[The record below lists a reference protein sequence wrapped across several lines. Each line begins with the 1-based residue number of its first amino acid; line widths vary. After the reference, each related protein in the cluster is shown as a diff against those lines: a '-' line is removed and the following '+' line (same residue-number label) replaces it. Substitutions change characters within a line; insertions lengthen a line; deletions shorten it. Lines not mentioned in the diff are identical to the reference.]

1 MVRNSDG
8 DARDSKENQ
17 LQMAVDS
24 SPKFYD
30 QLFKLDARTLKVSAP
45 SDGPI
50 PAQSGEAESEAEE
63 AEPSG
68 KVIDMLRQTKPE
80 ELSPNLR
87 AMQGLVEN
95 FATADDKAKA
105 LEQFRGAFEKTIK
118 KSDDDLTAAN
128 DTWNTET
135 PKLKPEY
142 QAKTDRVKETQE
154 ALSKVAETIP
164 DDEKAHMQS
173 VVRLWSMG
181 DKNSPQLKKAL
192 EAEMGEVKGLPQA
205 VKDSYNA
212 ITEAKPIVEKVEALQ
227 GAVKQ
232 AEEDRVVSRMIYAE
246 VLEEG
251 GDLNGAKQMQIESM
265 AIQMNVPLEQ
275 VKELLN
281 RPDLKKTP

>member
-8 DARDSKENQ
+8 DARDSNENQ
-17 LQMAVDS
+17 LQMTVDS
-24 SPKFYD
+24 STKFHD
-30 QLFKLDARTLKVSAP
+30 QLFRLDSHTIKVAAA

-50 PAQSGEAESEAEE
+50 PAQAGDDNGESEEL
-63 AEPSG
+63 EPSG

-105 LEQFRGAFEKTIK
+105 LEQLRGAFEKTIK
-118 KSDDDLTAAN
+118 KSDDDLTAATV
-128 DTWNTET
+128 TWNKET

-142 QAKTDRVKETQE
+142 QAKTDGVKETQE
-154 ALSKVAETIP
+154 ALSRVAETIP

-227 GAVKQ
+227 RAVKQ
-232 AEEDRVVSRMIYAE
+232 AEEDRVVSRMIYSE

-251 GDLNGAKQMQIESM
+251 GDPNGAKQMQIESM
-265 AIQMNVPLEQ
+265 AIQMNVLLEQ